1 MITRRNFL
9 RSVTAGTIAMALP
22 EVLFSKTRGIAWPNI
37 ILCMADDLGFG
48 DTGFNGNSIIKT
60 PNLDAMAKA
69 GLRFTRFYS
78 AAPVCSPTRG
88 SSLTGR
94 HPYRYG
100 ITFANVGH
108 MPMAEITLAEA
119 LKTQGYATGHF
130 GKWHLGTLTKTEKES
145 NRGGPRGAKHYSPP
159 WENGFDICFSTEAK
173 VPTWDPMK
181 KPESNEHYGTYYWKE
196 DGTKATENLEGDDS
210 RVIMDRVIPFVR
222 NAAKQKKPFLTV
234 VWFHTPHLPVIA
246 GAKYRKMYS
255 QYSDDEQHY
264 YGCVTAMDEQMGRL
278 RNQLREL
285 GIADDTM
292 VWFCSDNGPE
302 GKDGKRGRTRGS
314 AGSLRGRKRSLFE
327 GGVRVPSLLEW
338 PARLKGG
345 KATDIPCCT
354 SDYFPTVL
362 DVLNIKIKGQPK
374 PIDGV
379 SLLPLIQGKM
389 KKRPAPIAFESG
401 SQVSLTDN
409 RYKIYSKNKGK
420 TYMLFDLIEDP
431 AEKKDLAAE
440 KPEIVRSMKATLTKW
455 RNSCKDSLTGKDYK

>member
-1 MITRRNFL
+1 MISRRHFL
-9 RSVTAGTIAMALP
+9 RSVTASAIAVAWPQNM
-22 EVLFSKTRGIAWPNI
+22 FSKTNGIDKPNI
-37 ILCMADDLGFG
+37 VLCMADDLGYG
-48 DTGFNGNSIIKT
+48 DTGFNGNNIIKT
-60 PNLDAMAKA
+60 PSLDAMAKA

-88 SSLTGR
+88 SCLTGR

-108 MPMAEITLAEA
+108 MPGAEITLAEA
-119 LKTQGYATGHF
+119 LKTQGYTTGHF
-130 GKWHLGTLTKTEKES
+130 GKWHLGTLTKTEKDS

-181 KPESNEHYGTYYWKE
+181 KPQANEHYGTYYWTQDRIKV
-196 DGTKATENLEGDDS
+196 TENLEGDDS
-210 RVIMDRVIPFVR
+210 RIIMDRVIPFVR

-246 GAKYRKMYS
+246 GAEYRKMYS

-278 RNQLREL
+278 RNQLRKL
-285 GIADDTM
+285 GIADNTM

-327 GGVRVPSLLEW
+327 GGVRVPGLLEW
-338 PARLKGG
+338 PARVKGG
-345 KATDIPCCT
+345 QVTDIPCCT

-379 SLLPLIQGKM
+379 SLLPLIHGKM
-389 KKRPAPIAFESG
+389 KKRPFPIAFESG

-431 AEKKDLAAE
+431 GEKKDLSAE
-440 KPEIVRSMKATLTKW
+440 KPQILQSMKATLTKW
-455 RNSCKDSLTGKDYK
+455 RNSCKDSLAGKDY